1 MAITKIIS
9 FKSKFLLT
17 INSLI
22 LLVSCNQVD
31 PQLHYKTELDPSK
44 EYHVILMAGQSNMV
58 GLGDIKKLKNDT
70 LPDNIIYFNHGTNTN
85 LEVLHHTFGP
95 EVGLSKYLN
104 KYFPDLNFV
113 LVKYAIGGS
122 AIEEW
127 VSLNTYETA
136 TTDYYSEFKA
146 FSESKL
152 KGFNT
157 KITAFLWMQGETDIL
172 KLENSLA
179 YERHFVNL
187 ITTVR
192 KDFNDNSL
200 PIIYGEVSSST
211 DVPEAKKILNNS
223 QLNISKT
230 LNDTYYIRTNDLE
243 MNNDNVHFSDSALQE
258 FGYRFGSVLENIIVL
273 ERDN

>member
-1 MAITKIIS
+1 MLDNGKL
-9 FKSKFLLT
+9 LLT
-17 INSLI
+17 ITTLI
-22 LLVSCNQVD
+22 LLVSCNQGK

-85 LEVLHHTFGP
+85 LEVLHDTFGP
-95 EVGLSKYLN
+95 EVGLSRYLN
-104 KYFPDLNFV
+104 KHFPYLNFV

-122 AIEEW
+122 AIKEW
-127 VSLNTYETA
+127 VSVDPSETQSKE
-136 TTDYYSEFKA
+136 YYSDFKA
-146 FSESKL
+146 FSKSKL

-157 KITAFLWMQGETDIL
+157 KITAFLWMQGETDIR

-179 YERHFVNL
+179 YETHFEKL
-187 ITTVR
+187 ISRIR
-192 KDFNDNSL
+192 KDFNNDSL

-211 DVPEAKKILNNS
+211 KVPEAKRTLNNS
-223 QLNISKT
+223 QLNTSKT
-230 LNDTYYIRTNDLE
+230 INNTYYITTSDLE
-243 MNNDNVHFSDSALQE
+243 MSNDNVHFSDSALQE
-258 FGYRFGSVLENIIVL
+258 FGSRFGAVLENIIVL